1 MYSAVTLKSRQRR
14 MKDFYTLEGSKYILI
29 GRTTPW
35 SNELIPPV
43 PTGDETAVTE
53 LIGGKLVQDQWYVKM
68 LSDPTQEQKDAG
80 VYYKGH
86 YYYKTVDPAVAVS
99 EGCDSVMLHVDLDR
113 DELPL
118 QTFRQVGL
126 QTQVQ
131 HSAPT
136 VTAQE
141 FNAISEK
148 GILEVIENRKP
159 QTREEDQMETIY
171 IIINF

>member
-1 MYSAVTLKSRQRR
+1 MYAAVTLKSKQRR
-14 MKDFYTLEGSKYILI
+14 MKDFYTLDGSKYILI
-29 GRTTPW
+29 GRTTSW
-35 SNELIPPV
+35 ANEMIPPI
-43 PTGDETAVTE
+43 PDGTETALTE

-68 LSDPTQEQKDAG
+68 LTDPTEAEKDAG

-86 YYYKTVDPAVAVS
+86 YYYRTTVLDEAI
-99 EGCDSVMLHVDLDR
+99 ENGCDAVMVHVDLDR

-131 HSAPT
+131 HSAET
-136 VTAQE
+136 ITASQFE
-141 FNAISEK
+141 SLTEK

-159 QTREEDQMETIY
+159 QTREEDQMESIY
-171 IIINF
+171 ILVQF